1 MTLHLV
7 PILDTKPARR
17 RRIRSGDARLVMGL
31 RLMLDAATDPTRRD
45 ALAVD
50 PGDVADIR
58 AALAPRATFRTR
70 EGALLALAKLATD
83 WTATEQ
89 GRDEMRRL
97 LAYIAPALDLES
109 YLWAEIVGDL
119 DISNDEQFNIDA
131 RGAAEANLF
140 CNLAAALGAPT
151 GPGAA

>member
-1 MTLHLV
+1 MTGLHLV
-7 PILDTKPARR
+7 PIPDTKPARR

-31 RLMLDAATDPTRRD
+31 RLMLDAATDPTRPD

-58 AALAPRATFRTR
+58 AALAPRAAFRAR

-89 GRDEMRRL
+89 GRDEVRRL
-97 LAYIAPALDLES
+97 LTFIAPTCGPD
-109 YLWAEIVGDL
+109 LWAEIVGDL
-119 DISNDEQFNIDA
+119 DISNDEQFNLDA
-131 RGAAEANLF
+131 RSAAEANLF
-140 CNLAAALGAPT
+140 ANLAAALGAPN